1 LYQIKEIKNNH
12 LHYSAFDNE
21 GVVSVYRL
29 EGFDPTLLSGQQI
42 EGIVSNL
49 TNFFGVNIRF
59 KLISTRVNYTIP
71 AKKIANQEDFYGLNF
86 ARNRYEDRIAD
97 LNKSADLRQ
106 QAYFIVIEGIS
117 ISKNDENIN
126 LITAPLSDA
135 HLNVRPAISEEI
147 SQVFNEIW
155 GGGFDYNNPSDKLI
169 QSIVQD
175 KTLIKFSKH
184 DGTHKYVSFLSY
196 NSIPEN
202 ASLG

>member
-21 GVVSVYRL
+21 GVISVYRL
-29 EGFDPTLLSGQQI
+29 EGFDPSLLSGAQV
-42 EGIVSNL
+42 ENIVNNL

-97 LNKSADLRQ
+97 LNKSADLKQ
-106 QAYFIVIEGIS
+106 QAYFIIIDGIS
-117 ISKNDENIN
+117 IAKNDENMN

-135 HLNVRPAISEEI
+135 HLNIRSAIPEEI
-147 SQVFNEIW
+147 SQVFNEI
-155 GGGFDYNNPSDKLI
+155 
-169 QSIVQD
+169 
-175 KTLIKFSKH
+175 
-184 DGTHKYVSFLSY
+184 
-196 NSIPEN
+196 
-202 ASLG
+202 